1 MVIAVFEMR
10 HAMMFYILIVSV
22 GFCMTMSIRTL
33 FLANS
38 EQKRFSMENLLWLG
52 NLYAT
57 ILVGFA
63 LVYLLFE
70 LQNYSVI
77 LDRGNRLD
85 GNFSDQ
91 LKTSFYFSAMTMF
104 SVGYGDISPIGMG
117 RMIATVQAF
126 IGYTLP
132 AAFVIRTVI
141 EMEQFDRKDK

>member
-1 MVIAVFEMR
+1 
-10 HAMMFYILIVSV
+10 MMFYILIVSV

-33 FLANS
+33 FLADS

-52 NLYAT
+52 NLYTT

-77 LDRGNRLD
+77 LDRGNRMD
-85 GNFSDQ
+85 GNFSEQ

-104 SVGYGDISPIGMG
+104 SVGYGDISPIGVG

-141 EMEQFDRKDK
+141 EMEQFDRKEK

>member
-1 MVIAVFEMR
+1 MI
-10 HAMMFYILIVSV
+10 FYILIVGV
-22 GFCMTMSIRTL
+22 VFCMTMSIRTL
-33 FLANS
+33 FLDHS
-38 EQKRFSMENLLWLG
+38 EQKRFSIENLLWLG

-77 LDRGNRLD
+77 LDRGNRVD
-85 GNFSDQ
+85 GNFSEQ

-104 SVGYGDISPIGMG
+104 SVGYGDISPIGVG
-117 RMIATVQAF
+117 RMIATIQAF

-141 EMEQFDRKDK
+141 EMEYFDHKEK

>member
-1 MVIAVFEMR
+1 
-10 HAMMFYILIVSV
+10 MMFYILILGVV
-22 GFCMTMSIRTL
+22 FCMTMSIRTL
-33 FLANS
+33 FLDNS
-38 EQKRFSMENLLWLG
+38 EQKRFSIEHLLWLG

-77 LDRGNRLD
+77 LDRGNRVD
-85 GNFSDQ
+85 GNFSEQ

-104 SVGYGDISPIGMG
+104 SVGYGDISPIGVG
-117 RMIATVQAF
+117 RMIATIQAF

-141 EMEQFDRKDK
+141 EMEYFDHKEK

>member
-1 MVIAVFEMR
+1 
-10 HAMMFYILIVSV
+10 MMFYILMV
-22 GFCMTMSIRTL
+22 GILFCMTMSIRTL
-33 FLANS
+33 FIENS
-38 EQKRFSMENLLWLG
+38 KQKGFSMEHLLWLG

-63 LVYLLFE
+63 LLYLLFE

-77 LDRGNRLD
+77 LDSGNRVD
-85 GNFSDQ
+85 GNFSEQ

-104 SVGYGDISPIGMG
+104 SVGYGDISPIGVG
-117 RMIATVQAF
+117 RMIAIVQAF

-141 EMEQFDRKDK
+141 EMERFDRKRE

>member
-1 MVIAVFEMR
+1 
-10 HAMMFYILIVSV
+10 MFYILIVGIV
-22 GFCMTMSIRTL
+22 FCMTMSIRTL
-33 FLANS
+33 FVAHS
-38 EQKRFSMENLLWLG
+38 ERKGFSMEKLLWLG

-77 LDRGNRLD
+77 LDMGNRVE
-85 GNFSDQ
+85 GNFSEQ
-91 LKTSFYFSAMTMF
+91 LKTYFYFSAMTMF
-104 SVGYGDISPIGMG
+104 SVGYGDISPIGVG

-141 EMEQFDRKDK
+141 EMEQLDRKEK

>member
-63 LVYLLFE
+63 LIYLLFE

-141 EMEQFDRKDK
+141 EMEQFDRKEK

>member
-1 MVIAVFEMR
+1 
-10 HAMMFYILIVSV
+10 MMFYILFV
-22 GFCMTMSIRTL
+22 GIIFCMTMSIRTL
-33 FLANS
+33 FEANS
-38 EQKRFSMENLLWLG
+38 EQKGFSMENLLWLG

-77 LDRGNRLD
+77 LDMGNRVD
-85 GNFSDQ
+85 GKFSDQ

-104 SVGYGDISPIGMG
+104 SVGYGDISPIGIG

-141 EMEQFDRKDK
+141 EMDQFDRKEK